1 MFVLLAEI
9 HQHVG
14 ERCRCQFV
22 VVRLP
27 QACSQRGFYYSAA
40 GNVSATTRA
49 ARTRC
54 CRNEWEER
62 NAREEEGKRR
72 CFA

>member
-1 MFVLLAEI
+1 MFVLLAEV

-22 VVRLP
+22 VVRPP
-27 QACSQRGFYYSAA
+27 QACRQLEH
-40 GNVSATTRA
+40 VSATTRA

-54 CRNEWEER
+54 CRNKWEER
-62 NAREEEGKRR
+62 NVREEEEGKRR